1 MNRNL
6 IRQRVNGDSSPFV
19 FRLSDG
25 TRVSVVHPDFVA
37 VSPGQVLVISK
48 DESVTRID
56 PLHIVAIEEAPPEKA
71 NQRKIRALK
80 RARSSCHEL
89 NALLV
94 SSAGMKDSRSMVLG
108 RRPHERSPCN
118 PKLSVVWRRL
128 PYRRQPVDPAGEERG
143 PSMLS
148 TCLVPFVAP
157 QAGQPAPQQTGLS
170 ALPRQPG
177 HRKPLDAPE
186 RS

>member
-56 PLHIVAIEEAPPEKA
+56 PLHIVAIEEAPP
-71 NQRKIRALK
+71 K
-80 RARSSCHEL
+80 RRTNGKS
-89 NALLV
+89 
-94 SSAGMKDSRSMVLG
+94 
-108 RRPHERSPCN
+108 
-118 PKLSVVWRRL
+118 
-128 PYRRQPVDPAGEERG
+128 G
-143 PSMLS
+143 P
-148 TCLVPFVAP
+148 
-157 QAGQPAPQQTGLS
+157 
-170 ALPRQPG
+170 
-177 HRKPLDAPE
+177 
-186 RS
+186 